1 MRERGFQMVELCVAL
16 ALGLVLIAAFLAALR
31 QCQALFATHESVAS
45 LQDASRHALS
55 ILVPDL
61 EHAGF
66 YGFTNLPAARTPGA
80 LPASVHACGV
90 GFATDLVR
98 PVQGSNN
105 GYSPDPSATDCAP
118 TRAAAGARPG
128 ADTLVVRHAS
138 LDPSAP
144 RAGRVQLYSRR
155 LASHEVLDVFADG
168 RAPGPVDRD
177 REIRDLEVRI
187 YYVANASVG
196 RAGWPSLRVKS
207 LTESGGSPQFRDEE
221 VMPGVEDLQ
230 VEFGI
235 AGPAGGRGAARFVT
249 ADSPDLAAARIVAVR
264 LWLRIRADQTEG
276 DYHDDRSLDYADARF
291 TPTPDEA
298 RHRRVLIERTV
309 ALRNAT

>member
-1 MRERGFQMVELCVAL
+1 MRERGFQVVELCVAL

-31 QCQALFATHESVAS
+31 QCQALFATHESIAS
-45 LQDASRHALS
+45 LQDASRHAIS
-55 ILVPDL
+55 VLVSDL

-66 YGFTNLPAARTPGA
+66 YAFTNLPAARIPGA
-80 LPASVHACGV
+80 LPAGAHACGV
-90 GFATDLVR
+90 GLATELAR
-98 PVQGSNN
+98 PVQGTNN
-105 GYSPDPSATDCAP
+105 GYSPDPTATDCAP
-118 TRAAAGARPG
+118 TRAAGGARLG
-128 ADTLVVRHAS
+128 ADTLIVRHAS
-138 LDPSAP
+138 LEPSAP
-144 RAGRVQLYSRR
+144 RAGRLQLYSRR
-155 LASHEVLDVFADG
+155 LASHGLLDVFADG

-207 LTESGGSPQFRDEE
+207 LTESSGSPQFRDEE

-235 AGPAGGRGAARFVT
+235 AGPPEGAASVRFVT

-264 LWLRIRADQTEG
+264 FWLRIRADHTES
-276 DYHDDRSLDYADARF
+276 DYRDDRSLDYSDARF
-291 TPTPDEA
+291 TPMPDEA
-298 RHRRVLIERTV
+298 RHRRMLIERTV